1 MSIVET
7 VVMIAKRLLPIIYG
21 FGLSGG
27 RLTLI
32 IKDMRKTATIRTKLT
47 ITNTSL
53 NLLIPIK
60 NKSKL
65 KNRSFLSIQFIREW

>member
-21 FGLSGG
+21 FGLSGE
-27 RLTLI
+27 RLALI

-53 NLLIPIK
+53 NLLISIK
-60 NKSKL
+60 K
-65 KNRSFLSIQFIREW
+65 